1 MRCCGGGARV
11 LIVGCLFAVSCS
23 DPAPDE
29 GVGVGGDVSLM
40 TLDGGTGPASAGL
53 ALTVPDGAL
62 ADSNVTL
69 SIAVLSTIPRGA
81 VRAWELGPDGTQFSE
96 PVVLEAD
103 YSNFDLPPGVDADS
117 LRLAVYVDDRWVPL
131 ADSVNEL
138 DRKIVRATTTHF
150 STYGLVP
157 DPKEAKG
164 LGSVWEANGVV
175 VNASSPMFGEL
186 FVSPTAIGFYLSG
199 GVAGPLVLDI

>member
-1 MRCCGGGARV
+1 
-11 LIVGCLFAVSCS
+11 
-23 DPAPDE
+23 
-29 GVGVGGDVSLM
+29 M

-53 ALTVPDGAL
+53 ALTIPDGAL

-69 SIAVLSTIPRGA
+69 TIEALSTLPRGA
-81 VRAWELGPDGTQFSE
+81 VRAWELGPDGTQFTE

-103 YSNFDLPPGVDADS
+103 YSHFDLPPGVDADS
-117 LRLAVYVDDRWVPL
+117 LRLAVYVDERWVPL
-131 ADSVNEL
+131 ADSANDL

-157 DPKEAKG
+157 DPKEASG
-164 LGSVWEANGVV
+164 FGATWEANGVV

-186 FVSPTAIGFYLSG
+186 FVSPVDRGLKVTHLAQPRSPTLSCG
-199 GVAGPLVLDI
+199 IAERSRFSPPPVPRVC